1 MKTYYYQN
9 IKQWLKAHPGRAIT
23 LFQVIQIF
31 VSAYGKAA
39 TVNAA
44 VNSFK
49 KAGIFCMDRSVFVEH
64 QFTSAEV
71 TDRPDPSTSQV
82 LTDDIVLST
91 SFVSTDKSGTFNNMP
106 ECFVSCL
113 SLRYEE
119 NNIVDSTV
127 FDHTHDQNI
136 STVEVNIATGKKIST
151 DTQHQVKVTDISAL
165 PK

>member
-1 MKTYYYQN
+1 MSLPHSTEAEEKV
-9 IKQWLKAHPGRAIT
+9 
-23 LFQVIQIF
+23 F
-31 VSAYGKAA
+31 SS
-39 TVNAA
+39 
-44 VNSFK
+44 VNSVK
-49 KAGIFCMDRSVFVEH
+49 
-64 QFTSAEV
+64 
-71 TDRPDPSTSQV
+71 
-82 LTDDIVLST
+82 
-91 SFVSTDKSGTFNNMP
+91 TFNNMP

-151 DTQHQVKVTDISAL
+151 HTQHQVKVTDISAL